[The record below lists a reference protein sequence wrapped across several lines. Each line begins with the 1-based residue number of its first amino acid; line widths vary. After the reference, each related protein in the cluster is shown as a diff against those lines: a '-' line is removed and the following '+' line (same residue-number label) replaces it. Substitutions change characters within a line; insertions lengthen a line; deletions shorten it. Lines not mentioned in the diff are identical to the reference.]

1 MSRLL
6 RTGFLSLAI
15 LLGVTITGL
24 PGSAHAQQVQ
34 SHAIIIATQQPG
46 LDQDATRAAID
57 WWGAMLAR
65 DVLALARVSGDPIY
79 MRGKSLN
86 LEEVLERF
94 EAPCCS
100 TTEAEWPIAIVS
112 ANVMPAIDPVSGA
125 VATIDNMPPGLL
137 PLPEDRIVQLT
148 MAEKKPDGT
157 VKSRQQSIRHY
168 AQHIQAGDYRIIA
181 LTQ

>member
-15 LLGVTITGL
+15 LLGATITGL
-24 PGSAHAQQVQ
+24 PVSAHAQQVQ
-34 SHAIIIATQQPG
+34 SHATIIATQQPG

-100 TTEAEWPIAIVS
+100 TTEAEA
-112 ANVMPAIDPVSGA
+112 
-125 VATIDNMPPGLL
+125 PG
-137 PLPEDRIVQLT
+137 
-148 MAEKKPDGT
+148 
-157 VKSRQQSIRHY
+157 
-168 AQHIQAGDYRIIA
+168 
-181 LTQ
+181 